1 MLVHGITEKP
11 LSEQQQRVLIF
22 NALIDLKTEL
32 PYSNF
37 PMPID
42 VENDKIT
49 LEDIY
54 KELAGILSTVN
65 PLYINRNAIIRG

>member
-1 MLVHGITEKP
+1 MLIHGITEKP
-11 LSEQQQRVLIF
+11 LSEQQQRILIF

-54 KELAGILSTVN
+54 KELAGITSTVN
-65 PLYINRNAIIRG
+65 PLYINRNVIIRG